1 MRSVI
6 ATAVVGASV
15 LLPAAA
21 AQGRTPGQ
29 AESRTAGWTES
40 RAQARFPICPQVIG
54 LCTWAEADAEGPA
67 SMLQRP
73 APRLNP
79 PVRSAKNQTGQTW
92 CLYPR
97 PSYAGRAVVLGS
109 GSYTPGLGLTA
120 RSARPC

>member
-6 ATAVVGASV
+6 AAAVVGAAV
-15 LLPAAA
+15 ALLPAAA
-21 AQGRTPGQ
+21 AQGRTQ
-29 AESRTAGWTES
+29 GWTES
-40 RAQARFPICPQVIG
+40 RAESPAQAQFPLCPQVIG

-67 SMLQRP
+67 RMFQRP